1 VLAGGPGG
9 SSRKAAPGTGVA
21 GGGFIA
27 LTATLSTAGSVPA
40 AGIMLIF
47 GIDKFM
53 SECRALV
60 NFFGNAVA
68 TLVVARWENGLDL
81 ERARAVLAGR
91 EGEPPTTAEDAP
103 ESVRP
108 AVAPPA
114 AQTAEVTP

>member
-1 VLAGGPGG
+1 MLAGGPGG

-53 SECRALV
+53 SLSGKLPVALARRARRHGTEV
-60 NFFGNAVA
+60 HAVA
-68 TLVVARWENGLDL
+68 GRCTL
-81 ERARAVLAGR
+81 
-91 EGEPPTTAEDAP
+91 
-103 ESVRP
+103 S
-108 AVAPPA
+108 APPA
-114 AQTAEVTP
+114 TSVPCRP